1 MTVSTAAD
9 VEASQLRVRRLG
21 ITDEAALRLLCR
33 RDPITH
39 CFVNSRIGV
48 SLASAAPTFFLGVFD
63 KDQVLKSALYVGANV
78 VPIETDDIDRRA
90 LAAVLESAA
99 AKTSSLVGPQH
110 EVLDLWR
117 LLEVPWGPA
126 REVRVDQQLLVID
139 HPAQAD
145 ALIGVR
151 PVRESELE
159 MFVPACV
166 AMFTAE
172 VGVSPLA
179 GGMAAAYHARVSET
193 VRAGRA
199 LALFDGSQ
207 VVFKAEVGSVAD
219 GVCQVQGVWVD
230 PSNRGRGFGIAGMA
244 AVVEYARAHFAPV
257 VSLYVNHYNEVARR
271 AYARVGFRQHATYA
285 TVLR

>member
-1 MTVSTAAD
+1 MTVITADGVHAG
-9 VEASQLRVRRLG
+9 QLRVRRLG
-21 ITDEAALRLLCR
+21 ITDETALRDLCR

-39 CFVNSRIGV
+39 CFVNSRIPF
-48 SLASAAPTFFLGVFD
+48 SLSSTAQTFFLGVFD
-63 KDQVLKSALYVGANV
+63 AEHALRGALYVGTNV
-78 VPIETDDIDRRA
+78 VPVETQESDRIA
-90 LAAVLESAA
+90 LAAVIEAA
-99 AKTSSLVGPQH
+99 ATKTSSLVGPQD

-117 LLEVPWGPA
+117 LLELPWGPA

-139 HPAQAD
+139 HAAAAD
-145 ALIGVR
+145 VLVGVR
-151 PVRESELE
+151 PVRESELDV
-159 MFVPACV
+159 FVPACV

-199 LALFDGSQ
+199 LAKFEGSQ
-207 VVFKAEVGSVAD
+207 VVFKAEVGSIAD

-230 PSNRGRGFGIAGMA
+230 PDYRGRGYGTSGMA